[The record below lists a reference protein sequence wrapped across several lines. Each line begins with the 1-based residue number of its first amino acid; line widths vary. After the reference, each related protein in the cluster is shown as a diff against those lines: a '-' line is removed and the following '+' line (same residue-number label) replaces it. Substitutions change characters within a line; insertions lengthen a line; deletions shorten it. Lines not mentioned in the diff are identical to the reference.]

1 METIIKTENLQY
13 TYPSPDAQNHIALDG
28 VDVEIRRGEFLAIL
42 GHNGSGKS
50 TLAKHFNAILL
61 PSGGAV
67 YVKGMRTSDESLLYQ
82 IRQTVG
88 MVFQNPDNQLVAT
101 VVEEDVAFAPENLGV
116 PPPEI
121 RKRVDDAL
129 RAVGM
134 SKYALHATHQ
144 LSGGQKQR
152 VAIAGI
158 IAMQPECVV
167 MDEPTAMLDPVGRLE
182 VMRSIRKMN
191 DELGI
196 TVVLITHHMNEA
208 AEAGRVLV
216 MNEGRVVMDGTPR
229 EIFARSEELYA
240 IGLAVPQT
248 VELCAALRAEGF
260 AMDDDV
266 LTVDECA
273 AAVFRL
279 LQASGAALRPL
290 E

>member
-1 METIIKTENLQY
+1 
-13 TYPSPDAQNHIALDG
+13 
-28 VDVEIRRGEFLAIL
+28 
-42 GHNGSGKS
+42 
-50 TLAKHFNAILL
+50 
-61 PSGGAV
+61 
-67 YVKGMRTSDESLLYQ
+67 
-82 IRQTVG
+82 
-88 MVFQNPDNQLVAT
+88 
-101 VVEEDVAFAPENLGV
+101 
-116 PPPEI
+116 
-121 RKRVDDAL
+121 
-129 RAVGM
+129 
-134 SKYALHATHQ
+134 
-144 LSGGQKQR
+144 
-152 VAIAGI
+152 
-158 IAMQPECVV
+158 

-260 AMDDDV
+260 AVEDDV

-279 LQASGAALRPL
+279 LQASGAALKPL